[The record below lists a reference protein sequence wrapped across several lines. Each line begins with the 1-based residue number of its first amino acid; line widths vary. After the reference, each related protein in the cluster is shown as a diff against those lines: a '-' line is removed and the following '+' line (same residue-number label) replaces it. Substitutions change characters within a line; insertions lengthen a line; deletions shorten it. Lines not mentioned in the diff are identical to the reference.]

1 MWSWQVRVWGCEPS
15 HLSLL
20 SPDPPAL
27 YWGTSASVDWT
38 ESSLI
43 SSITCLTYNDKII
56 DLCYGNIPGTFTFWP
71 LPGLSKSDHNMV
83 HLIPAYRQKLKR
95 SKLLT
100 RSVKTL
106 SKEDSES
113 LNGCFLCTNW
123 SVFLT
128 GTSSLYKAADVVSS
142 YINFCVDNVI
152 NCKMVKSY
160 HNIKLWVMPQL
171 KDLLKGQLAFRKGDK
186 KAAQHEI
193 DKKIREG
200 KQHFKTKL
208 ENSFIGNN
216 ATLYY
221 WMGIQ
226 PITGYKQQKR
236 PVQTTD
242 ETKLHHK
249 NTFCTRY
256 DKRNFHME
264 QEWVTEENQSHSSHP
279 VEVSEEDVR
288 VCFRKI
294 SVID

>member
-1 MWSWQVRVWGCEPS
+1 
-15 HLSLL
+15 
-20 SPDPPAL
+20 
-27 YWGTSASVDWT
+27 
-38 ESSLI
+38 
-43 SSITCLTYNDKII
+43 
-56 DLCYGNIPGTFTFWP
+56 
-71 LPGLSKSDHNMV
+71 MV

-128 GTSSLYKAADVVSS
+128 GTSSLYEAADVVSS
-142 YINFCVDNVI
+142 YINFCVENVI

-160 HNIKLWVMPQL
+160 PNIKLWVMPQL
-171 KDLLKGQLAFRKGDK
+171 KDLLKGQLAFWKGDK

-216 ATLYY
+216 ATLY

-249 NTFCTRY
+249 NTFYTRY

-264 QEWVTEENQSHSSHP
+264 QEWVMEENQSHSSHP

-294 SVID
+294 SVSHWLRHNAMKSYHNKEKATHFFLDASPFFLFALFFWVTQCFEAWDSVAPMSTVIQVIIFFQRWRPPTLFAITQTK

>member
-1 MWSWQVRVWGCEPS
+1 
-15 HLSLL
+15 
-20 SPDPPAL
+20 
-27 YWGTSASVDWT
+27 
-38 ESSLI
+38 
-43 SSITCLTYNDKII
+43 
-56 DLCYGNIPGTFTFWP
+56 
-71 LPGLSKSDHNMV
+71 MV

-113 LNGCFLCTNW
+113 LNGCFLCTDW

-128 GTSSLYKAADVVSS
+128 GTSSLYEAADVVSS

-160 HNIKLWVMPQL
+160 PNIKLWVMPQL
-171 KDLLKGQLAFRKGDK
+171 KDLLKEQLAFRKGDK
-186 KAAQHEI
+186 KAAQDEI

-216 ATLYY
+216 ATLY

-242 ETKLHHK
+242 EIKS
-249 NTFCTRY
+249 TFYTRY
-256 DKRNFHME
+256 DKRNFNME
-264 QEWVTEENQSHSSHP
+264 QE
-279 VEVSEEDVR
+279 
-288 VCFRKI
+288 
-294 SVID
+294 